1 VTSPSLPSSAVAR
14 LLDGRAAARS
24 LLQSLQEEVAAGLR
38 DGRARPGLATV
49 LVGEDPASQVYV
61 RNKRKACEQA
71 GLHNVHHSLPA
82 GAGQRQLLNLLAQLN
97 ADPAVHGILVQLP
110 LPRGHD
116 YDENEVLAAIAPG
129 KDADGFHPASQG
141 ALVQGRAG
149 PVPCTPRGVMHLL
162 GLTGAAL
169 AGKQAVVVGRSNIVG
184 KPVALLLLR
193 EHATVTICH
202 SRTRDLAAE
211 VARAEILVA
220 AVGAPGLVRGE
231 WVRPGAIV
239 VDVGI
244 NRMPDGSLCGDVDFA
259 AAAQRA
265 SWITPV
271 PGGVGPM
278 TIAML
283 LRNTVDLA
291 WPASGGLQR
300 L

>member
-1 VTSPSLPSSAVAR
+1 VESSSTPTSSSSAPLAAAR
-14 LLDGRAAARS
+14 LLDGRAASRQ
-24 LLQSLQEEVAAGLR
+24 LLEVLREEVSAGLR
-38 DGRARPGLATV
+38 AGRVRPGLATV

-61 RNKRKACEQA
+61 RNKRKACEAA
-71 GLHNVHHSLPA
+71 GLHNVHHSLA
-82 GAGQRQLLNLLAQLN
+82 ASTGQSGLLKLLADLN
-97 ADPAVHGILVQLP
+97 ADPLVHGILVQLP
-110 LPRGHD
+110 LPRGFD
-116 YDENEVLAAIAPG
+116 YDENEVLAAIHPA
-129 KDADGFHPASQG
+129 KDADGFHPANQG
-141 ALVQGRAG
+141 ALVQGRPG

-162 GLTGAAL
+162 ALTGIKL

-202 SRTRDLAAE
+202 SRTQDLAAE
-211 VARAEILVA
+211 VARAEVLIA
-220 AVGAPGLVRGE
+220 AVGAPGLVKGE
-231 WVRPGAIV
+231 WIRPGAVV

-244 NRMPDGSLCGDVDFA
+244 NRLPDGSLVGDVDFA

-291 WPASGGLQR
+291 WPKN
-300 L
+300 